1 MIRTVKV
8 AFLKHVYK
16 SDKNHKHSLF
26 ILIIMGTVRS
36 RSRFKNATFTVSDRR
51 IICDYLMYNNMDET
65 QSNKIYSY
73 N

>member
-8 AFLKHVYK
+8 AFLKRDR
-16 SDKNHKHSLF
+16 DKKHKHSLF
-26 ILIIMGTVRS
+26 ILIILGTVRS